1 MQFRKDDDTQVRVG
15 KADLLSSFQPVDPR
29 HAQIEQDQVR
39 LVERSKLDGVQ
50 AITGGS
56 NNFETTSKI
65 QIIAD
70 GPQGGRRVVC
80 NGNADFLESAQFNL
94 RKRTCNLALIMGQQ
108 RDGGNG
114 VDCLVN
120 LY

>member
-15 KADLLSSFQPVDPR
+15 KADLLGSFQPVDPR

-50 AITGGS
+50 AITGSS
-56 NNFETTSKI
+56 NDFETTSEI

-80 NGNADFLESAQFNL
+80 NDNTDFLESAQFNL
-94 RKRTCNLALIMGQQ
+94 RKKTCNLALIMGQK
-108 RDGGNG
+108 RDGDNG